1 MRIMLICGSLHGAST
16 TRAALQIAADTL
28 RQHGTD
34 VDFYDMREHRFPFY
48 DPDFDDDPP
57 EVADFRARVAKAD
70 GFILGTPEYH
80 NGMTGVLKNALDYLG
95 SKEFR
100 GKPVGL
106 LCSAGGGKGGMNA
119 LNDMR
124 IVIRGVLG
132 LAVAEQAVVDEDD
145 FDGQLSL
152 TNSGR
157 RPRIEAMANAVR
169 RYVRLLELEKA
180 GL

>member
-1 MRIMLICGSLHGAST
+1 MLVCGSLHEAST
-16 TRAALQIAADTL
+16 TRAALRLAADTL
-28 RQHGTD
+28 EQAGAE
-34 VDFYDMREHRFPFY
+34 VDFYDLREHRFPLY
-48 DPDFDDDPP
+48 DPDIDDPP
-57 EVADFRARVAKAD
+57 AVADFRSRAATAQ

-80 NGMTGVLKNALDYLG
+80 NGMTGALKNALDYLG

-124 IVIRGVLG
+124 IVVRGMLG

-145 FDGQLSL
+145 FDEQLAL
-152 TNSGR
+152 RNLAR
-157 RPRIEAMANAVR
+157 KPRIEAMANAVR

>member
-1 MRIMLICGSLHGAST
+1 MRIMLVCGSLHEAST
-16 TRAALQIAADTL
+16 TRAALRIAADTL
-28 RQHGTD
+28 TQAGAE
-34 VDFYDMREHRFPFY
+34 VDFYDLREHTFPLY
-48 DPDFDDDPP
+48 DPDIDDPP
-57 EVADFRARVAKAD
+57 VVAEFRSRAATAQ

-80 NGMTGVLKNALDYLG
+80 NGMTGALKNALDYLG

-124 IVIRGVLG
+124 IVVRGLLG

-145 FDGQLSL
+145 FDEQLAL
-152 TNSGR
+152 KNLAR
-157 RPRIEAMANAVR
+157 KPRIEAMANAVR
-169 RYVRLLELEKA
+169 RYVRLLDLEKA

>member
-1 MRIMLICGSLHGAST
+1 MRIMLVCGSLHQAST
-16 TRAALQIAADTL
+16 TRAALQLAADML
-28 RQHGTD
+28 RKAGAE
-34 VDFYDMREHRFPFY
+34 VDLYDLREHTFPLY
-48 DPDFDDDPP
+48 DPDIDDPP
-57 EVADFRARVAKAD
+57 EVADFRSRAAMAQ

-80 NGMTGVLKNALDYLG
+80 NGMTGALKNALDYLG

-124 IVIRGVLG
+124 IVVRGVLG

-145 FDGQLSL
+145 FDGQLAL
-152 TNSGR
+152 KNLAR
-157 RPRIEAMANAVR
+157 RSRIEAMAIAVR
-169 RYVRLLELEKA
+169 RYVRLLELEKT

>member
-1 MRIMLICGSLHGAST
+1 MRIMLVCGSLHEAST
-16 TRAALQIAADTL
+16 TRAALRLAADTL
-28 RQHGTD
+28 KQAGAE
-34 VDFYDMREHRFPFY
+34 VDFYDLREHRFPLY
-48 DPDFDDDPP
+48 DPDIDDPP
-57 EVADFRARVAKAD
+57 VVADFRSRAATAQ

-80 NGMTGVLKNALDYLG
+80 NGMTGALKNALDYLG

-124 IVIRGVLG
+124 IVVRGVLG
-132 LAVAEQAVVDEDD
+132 LAVAEQVVVDEDD
-145 FDGQLSL
+145 FDEHLAL
-152 TNSGR
+152 KNLAR
-157 RPRIEAMANAVR
+157 KPRIEAMANAVR
-169 RYVRLLELEKA
+169 RYVRLLELEKT

>member
-1 MRIMLICGSLHGAST
+1 MRIMLVCGSLHEAST
-16 TRAALQIAADTL
+16 TRTALQLAADTL
-28 RQHGTD
+28 RQGGAE
-34 VDFYDMREHRFPFY
+34 VDFYDLREHTFPLY
-48 DPDFDDDPP
+48 DPDLDDPP
-57 EVADFRARVAKAD
+57 EVADFRYRAAMAQ

-80 NGMTGVLKNALDYLG
+80 SGMTGALKNALDYLG

-124 IVIRGVLG
+124 VVVRGVMG
-132 LAVAEQAVVDEDD
+132 VAVAEQAVVDEDD
-145 FDGQLSL
+145 FDEQLTL
-152 TNSGR
+152 KNLAR
-157 RPRIEAMANAVR
+157 KPRIEAMANAVR

-180 GL
+180 GF